1 MSSSCSLLIVIDNT
15 YKGADGKKLMINRT
29 LITAEN
35 IKNVPAGFTCAEK
48 PMSCSEFLA
57 VVNNRLL
64 AN

>member
-1 MSSSCSLLIVIDNT
+1 VP
-15 YKGADGKKLMINRT
+15 KEKKLMINRT